1 MVLRKSGRVDSRR
14 FLGVRAKVLREGSRF
29 SFESAFFVSVT
40 EYFDMKSIYD
50 SRQRLKFVF
59 IFTAIL
65 IAIASL
71 VVSDMLIKDLA
82 QEERQKM
89 EVWAEATRL
98 TASKNTAV
106 DLSLVL
112 KILEGNTTIPVVL
125 CNDKDSIMFVKNISF
140 PENDVEEFKKVKV
153 KELKSKNTIVID
165 MEDGTFQYV
174 YYDDS
179 VILKRLLIYP
189 YAQLTV
195 VFVFIVIAF
204 LALASTKKAEQNK
217 VWVGLSKETAHQLGT
232 PISSLIAW
240 VEYLRTKDID
250 SSLLNEMEKDVKR
263 LETIAERFSKIGSN
277 PDPVPVDIN
286 NSIRSALSYM
296 STRIS
301 SKVKIYTHLTDGP
314 VPVLMNDSLFAWV
327 IENLTKNAVDA
338 MEGQGEITFQVEER
352 DKVVRIDVT
361 DTGKGIAKSKFK
373 TVFNPGYTTKK
384 RGWGLGLSLVKRIIE
399 SYHGGRIF
407 VKSSEVGKGTTFR
420 IELRKY
426 KG

>member
-1 MVLRKSGRVDSRR
+1 
-14 FLGVRAKVLREGSRF
+14 
-29 SFESAFFVSVT
+29 
-40 EYFDMKSIYD
+40 MKSIYD

-125 CNDKDSIMFVKNISF
+125 CNDKDSIMFVKNINF
-140 PENDVEEFKKVKV
+140 PENNDVEEFKKAKV

-179 VILKRLLIYP
+179 IILKRLLIYP

-250 SSLLNEMEKDVKR
+250 PSLLNEMEKDVKR

-301 SKVKIYTHLTDGP
+301 SKVKIYTHLTDGA

-338 MEGQGEITFQVEER
+338 MEGQGKITFQVEER

-399 SYHGGRIF
+399 SYHGGKIF
-407 VKSSEVGKGTTFR
+407 VKNSEVGKGTTFR